1 MDVASLVIGVL
12 VGLGAGVAVGLA
24 LGRARNAAVQAQ
36 ADAAR
41 EKADYVETQLAERFR
56 ALSTQALDA
65 TNQRFLDLAE
75 GRLRAADVR
84 ATGEMERRQQA
95 VEHIV
100 APLKDTLT
108 RVETQLREFESGRRA
123 AHAELAQQVEFV
135 RHSSDQLRA
144 ETRSLVTA
152 LRRPEARGRW
162 GEVQL
167 RRVVEIA
174 GMARY
179 CDFEEQVSVNTA
191 DGAQRPDMLVRLAG
205 GRSIVVDAKVSLA
218 AYLEAAQA
226 EDEKVRDARMDAH
239 ARHVRQHVDR
249 LAHKSYWSAFSPAP
263 EFVVLFIPGEAF
275 LAPALDHDPQLLEY
289 AMGRRVHIATPT
301 TLISM
306 LRTASYAWQQQ
317 ALGDN
322 ARAVFDVGREL
333 YERLATMGRHMDAL
347 GKALTRTVSTYN
359 QTVGSLESRVMTSA
373 RRLADLDVVSAELPE
388 VEPVEETARS
398 LSAPELVDAA
408 ERARALRAVDPADA
422 GGPVDEPRGGEGRA
436 TGR

>member
-1 MDVASLVIGVL
+1 MDVASLVIGLLAGLAAGL
-12 VGLGAGVAVGLA
+12 VAGLAVGRSRQA
-24 LGRARNAAVQAQ
+24 VAQAR

-41 EKADYVETQLAERFR
+41 DKAEYVETQLAERFR
-56 ALSTQALDA
+56 ALSAQALDA

-84 ATGEMERRQQA
+84 ATGEMDRRQEA

-100 APLKDTLT
+100 APLKDTLS

-135 RHSSDQLRA
+135 RRSNDQLRT
-144 ETRSLVTA
+144 ETQSLVTA

-162 GEVQL
+162 GELQL
-167 RRVVEIA
+167 RRVVELA

-179 CDFEEQVSVNTA
+179 CDFEEQVSVATA
-191 DGAQRPDMLVRLAG
+191 DGAQRPDMVVRLAG
-205 GRSIVVDAKVSLA
+205 GRSVVVDSKVSLA

-226 EDEKVRDARMDAH
+226 GDESVRNARMDAH

-249 LAHKSYWSAFSPAP
+249 LAAKSYWAAFSPSP

-289 AMGRRVHIATPT
+289 AMAKRVHIATPT
-301 TLISM
+301 TLVSM

-322 ARAVFDVGREL
+322 ARAVFDLGREL
-333 YERLATMGRHMDAL
+333 YDRLATMGRHVDAL
-347 GKALTRTVSTYN
+347 GKALTRTVATYN
-359 QTVGSLESRVMTSA
+359 QTVGSLESRVMASA
-373 RRLADLDVVSAELPE
+373 RRLADLDVVSEELPSP
-388 VEPVEETARS
+388 EPVEEAARS
-398 LSAPELVDAA
+398 LSAPELVESAD
-408 ERARALRAVDPADA
+408 RARALRAVEVTGAAD
-422 GGPVDEPRGGEGRA
+422 GEEGTANGR
-436 TGR
+436 